1 MPLIGI
7 PDGND
12 IVLIAS
18 NWGGASHPA
27 WYFNLRAHPEVTVA
41 FYGLELIVAV
51 VQAYVFAL
59 LTCIYLNDSINLH

>member
-1 MPLIGI
+1 MTAGHILLKVFAGFVISLGAAGGI
-7 PDGND
+7 LAA
-12 IVLIAS
+12 ISVL
-18 NWGGASHPA
+18 P
-27 WYFNLRAHPEVTVA
+27 FFMTVA